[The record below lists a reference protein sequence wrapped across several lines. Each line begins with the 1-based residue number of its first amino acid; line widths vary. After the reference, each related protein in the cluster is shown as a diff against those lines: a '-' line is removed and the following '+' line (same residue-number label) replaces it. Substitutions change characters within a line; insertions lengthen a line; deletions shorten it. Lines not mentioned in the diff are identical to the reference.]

1 MSLYKEISKLSPH
14 LQSIRKIKDF
24 LSIDV
29 SFPKNWKLPKK
40 FVEEDK
46 IMEQQSPNPEE
57 RLISFVSEIT
67 DELIDLCVQNIE
79 NIIKYNR
86 EREEKERLF
95 DEKVKELKVVFEK
108 QTLKE
113 LQDLKF
119 NIKTKKVQLDDNE
132 EEIRTAKL
140 IKTTNNF

>member
-1 MSLYKEISKLSPH
+1 MSLYKEISKLLPH
-14 LQSIRKIKDF
+14 LQSVRKIKDY

-29 SFPKNWKLPKK
+29 SFPKSWKLPKK

-57 RLISFVSEIT
+57 RLISFVTEI
-67 DELIDLCVQNIE
+67 DDNIIDNCLKNIE
-79 NIIKYNR
+79 NIILYNR

-119 NIKTKKVQLDDNE
+119 NIKNKKVQLEDNE

-140 IKTTNNF
+140 VEK

>member
-140 IKTTNNF
+140 VEK

>member
-1 MSLYKEISKLSPH
+1 M
-14 LQSIRKIKDF
+14 
-24 LSIDV
+24 
-29 SFPKNWKLPKK
+29 
-40 FVEEDK
+40 
-46 IMEQQSPNPEE
+46 
-57 RLISFVSEIT
+57 
-67 DELIDLCVQNIE
+67 IE
-79 NIIKYNR
+79 SRSR

-140 IKTTNNF
+140 VEKWNW

>member
-1 MSLYKEISKLSPH
+1 MSLYKEISKLLPH
-14 LQSIRKIKDF
+14 LQSIRKIKDY
-24 LSIDV
+24 LSVDV
-29 SFPKNWKLPKK
+29 SFPKSWKLPKK

-57 RLISFVSEIT
+57 RLISFVSEMDDIS
-67 DELIDLCVQNIE
+67 IDSCLKNIE
-79 NIIKYNR
+79 CIIQYNR

-108 QTLKE
+108 QSLKE

-119 NIKTKKVQLDDNE
+119 NIKNKKVQLEDNE

-140 IKTTNNF
+140 VEK

>member
-14 LQSIRKIKDF
+14 LQSIRKIKDY

-46 IMEQQSPNPEE
+46 VMEQQSPNPEE
-57 RLISFVSEIT
+57 RLISFVTEIN
-67 DELIDLCVQNIE
+67 DEIIDICVQNIE

-132 EEIRTAKL
+132 EEIRAAKL
-140 IKTTNNF
+140 VEK

>member
-1 MSLYKEISKLSPH
+1 MSLYKEISKLLPH
-14 LQSIRKIKDF
+14 LQSIRKIKDY

-29 SFPKNWKLPKK
+29 SFPKTWKLPKK

-57 RLISFVSEIT
+57 RLISFVSEI
-67 DELIDLCVQNIE
+67 DEITIDNCLTNIQNI
-79 NIIKYNR
+79 IQYNR

-95 DEKVKELKVVFEK
+95 DEKVKELKIVFEK

-119 NIKTKKVQLDDNE
+119 NIKNKKVQLEDNE

-140 IKTTNNF
+140 VEK

>member
-1 MSLYKEISKLSPH
+1 MSLYKEISKLLPH
-14 LQSIRKIKDF
+14 LQSVRKIKDY

-29 SFPKNWKLPKK
+29 SFPKSWKLPKK

-57 RLISFVSEIT
+57 RLISFVSEI
-67 DELIDLCVQNIE
+67 DEITIDNCLTNIQNI
-79 NIIKYNR
+79 IQYNR

-95 DEKVKELKVVFEK
+95 DEKVKELKIVFEK

-119 NIKTKKVQLDDNE
+119 NIKNKKVQLEDNE

-140 IKTTNNF
+140 VEK

>member
-1 MSLYKEISKLSPH
+1 MSLYKEISKLLPH
-14 LQSIRKIKDF
+14 LQSVRKIKDY

-29 SFPKNWKLPKK
+29 SFPKSWKLPKK

-46 IMEQQSPNPEE
+46 LMEQQSPNPEE
-57 RLISFVSEIT
+57 RLISFVSEI
-67 DELIDLCVQNIE
+67 DE
-79 NIIKYNR
+79 NIIDNCLNNIQNIIQYNR

-95 DEKVKELKVVFEK
+95 DEKVKELKIVFEK

-119 NIKTKKVQLDDNE
+119 NIKNKKIQLEDNE

-140 IKTTNNF
+140 VEK

>member
-1 MSLYKEISKLSPH
+1 MSLYKEISKLLPH
-14 LQSIRKIKDF
+14 LQSVRKIKDY

-29 SFPKNWKLPKK
+29 SFPKTWKLPKK

-57 RLISFVSEIT
+57 RLISFVSEIDDIT
-67 DELIDLCVQNIE
+67 IDSCLKNIE
-79 NIIKYNR
+79 NIIQYNK

-95 DEKVKELKVVFEK
+95 DEKVKELKIVFEK

-119 NIKTKKVQLDDNE
+119 NIKNKKVQLEDNE

-140 IKTTNNF
+140 VEK

>member
-14 LQSIRKIKDF
+14 LQSIRKIKDY

-46 IMEQQSPNPEE
+46 IMEQQSPNPDE
-57 RLISFVSEIT
+57 RLISFVSEIS
-67 DELIDLCVQNIE
+67 DELINICVENIE

-108 QTLKE
+108 QSLKE

-119 NIKTKKVQLDDNE
+119 NIKTKKIQLDDNE
-132 EEIRTAKL
+132 EEIRAAKL
-140 IKTTNNF
+140 VEK

>member
-1 MSLYKEISKLSPH
+1 MSLYKEISKLLPH
-14 LQSIRKIKDF
+14 LQSIRKIKDY

-29 SFPKNWKLPKK
+29 SFPKTWKLPKK

-46 IMEQQSPNPEE
+46 IMEQQSPNSEE
-57 RLISFVSEIT
+57 RLISFVSEIEDSIIET
-67 DELIDLCVQNIE
+67 CLKNIE
-79 NIIKYNR
+79 NIIQYNR

-95 DEKVKELKVVFEK
+95 DEKVKELKIVFEK
-108 QTLKE
+108 QSLKE

-119 NIKTKKVQLDDNE
+119 NVKTKKVQLEDNE

-140 IKTTNNF
+140 VEK

>member
-95 DEKVKELKVVFEK
+95 DEKVKELKVVF
-108 QTLKE
+108 
-113 LQDLKF
+113 
-119 NIKTKKVQLDDNE
+119 
-132 EEIRTAKL
+132 
-140 IKTTNNF
+140 

>member
-14 LQSIRKIKDF
+14 LQSIRKIKDY

-46 IMEQQSPNPEE
+46 VMEQQSPNPEE
-57 RLISFVSEIT
+57 RLISFVSEIS
-67 DELIDLCVQNIE
+67 DEIIDICVQNIE

-108 QTLKE
+108 QSLKE

-132 EEIRTAKL
+132 EEIRAAKL
-140 IKTTNNF
+140 VEK